1 MKLDRSAELRILGWS
16 RMTACIKCRIRSTL
30 SFLQHCFFHKIRE
43 AILQQLLFIQ
53 GTFPAITNYHNNI
66 TINMIRA
73 QDKNL
78 TIAATTND
86 DDYSSLER
94 IVNTDIRL
102 GSSTL
107 TARTRSI
114 SSRPGATTRRRVSE
128 VSAASIESAL
138 SALSSK
144 TARSINDEEEM
155 DLGAILKDLRI

>member
-1 MKLDRSAELRILGWS
+1 
-16 RMTACIKCRIRSTL
+16 
-30 SFLQHCFFHKIRE
+30 
-43 AILQQLLFIQ
+43 
-53 GTFPAITNYHNNI
+53 
-66 TINMIRA
+66 MIRA

-86 DDYSSLER
+86 DGYSSLER

-102 GSSTL
+102 GSTTQ

-114 SSRPGATTRRRVSE
+114 SSGAGSATRRRVSE
-128 VSAASIESAL
+128 VSAASIETAL

-155 DLGAILKDLRI
+155 DLGAMLKDLSV

>member
-1 MKLDRSAELRILGWS
+1 
-16 RMTACIKCRIRSTL
+16 
-30 SFLQHCFFHKIRE
+30 
-43 AILQQLLFIQ
+43 
-53 GTFPAITNYHNNI
+53 
-66 TINMIRA
+66 MIRA
-73 QDKNL
+73 HDKNL

-94 IVNTDIRL
+94 IVNTDIKL
-102 GSSTL
+102 GSITQ

-114 SSRPGATTRRRVSE
+114 SSRPGAATRRRVSE

-155 DLGAILKDLRI
+155 DLGAMLKDLSV